1 MCCRSPRQYVYQ
13 IFFASVAC
21 QSLAGAVSYSYF
33 VRMWNEHCP
42 HVRLKKAMRFTKCD
56 LCVLATEALDR
67 ARANGG
73 HGWESQAM
81 IVIKRKLE
89 EHYRVRSLL
98 FVNLPYKSEV
108 ATAVK
113 IICPIARHCC
123 CTSLGLSLPLDSTMS
138 TSLCCPSYWMLRYAG
153 DCTCRLNSLRWRG

>member
-1 MCCRSPRQYVYQ
+1 
-13 IFFASVAC
+13 
-21 QSLAGAVSYSYF
+21 
-33 VRMWNEHCP
+33 MWNEHCP

-108 ATAVK
+108 TTAVK

-138 TSLCCPSYWMLRYAG
+138 TSLCCPSDRMLRYAG
-153 DCTCRLNSLRWRG
+153 DCTCRLNSLRWRGHLSCYASL